1 MLHRLA
7 RRRTRAVA
15 LTVAGLVLTL
25 TAGTSGAAPA
35 EPAAPAAPAS
45 QGAWAVPRP
54 VTASATTAVPAAPGS
69 ATPLSGYAIQSTAKV
84 ADTAETVSSPGY
96 PATGW
101 YPAGPRSTVLAA
113 LLAAGV
119 HPDPFHST
127 QQELIPAAD
136 FSVPWWYRADF
147 TVADTTARTHLDFS
161 GVISAADVFV
171 NGRRIAATGSVA
183 GAYTRHEFDVTA
195 LVRPGTNTVAFRIQ
209 PNNPRKHLTMGW
221 LDWLQPPPDENMG
234 IVRDVTVRRAGP
246 VVLRDARVVS
256 TLAMPSM
263 GTADLTVK
271 ARLRNDSDAP
281 VTATL
286 SGTVGPAPAPGP
298 APVPVPGP
306 RQSPAEGA
314 DATFARSVTLAP
326 HETRTVTFSPAEH
339 PALRLKSP
347 RVWWPAGMGG
357 QPMYALDLTAAVA
370 AAADGTAA
378 TGVPSDTVHQPFGI
392 RDVRAPL
399 NADGARRYEINGR
412 PLLVKGGGW
421 SPDEFLRW
429 DPTYTED
436 RLKYA
441 LDLGLN
447 TLRLEGHIE
456 PDEFFDLA
464 DRYGILTLPGWE
476 CCTKWEAEFNRD
488 GAGERWSAADHSTAR
503 ASMAAEAARLRH
515 HPGVISFL
523 IGSDAAPDEEIERG
537 YLDALKAADWH
548 APVIPAASDAASP
561 LTGRSGMKMTG
572 PYDWVPPAYWY
583 DKREG
588 GASGFNS
595 ETSAGPDVP
604 TLDTLRR
611 MMTPAELETL
621 WKDPA
626 AVQYHRSPSATF
638 DTLQLY
644 DTALAAR
651 YGAPASLED
660 YVRKAQLAQYENV
673 RAQFEAYARNA
684 KDSSAPSTGV
694 VYWMFNSGWTSL
706 HWQLV
711 DRYLDQGGAYFGAKK
726 ANEPLH
732 VQYGYD
738 DRSVAVVNNRPGP
751 AAGLTARVTLFAPDG
766 TQKYD
771 RTVTGLSVAGGGGV
785 HRSALTLPETVPG
798 LPTTYLARL
807 LLTDATGHEVS
818 RNVYWLSTEA
828 DVLDRERSDWFHT
841 PTTSYAD
848 LRGLNSMARTPVTA
862 TASTTADDASGTSTT
877 TVTLRHAGT
886 GGTPALLTDVH
897 LVRAS
902 GEPALPVRW
911 SDNQVSLWPGE
922 SATLTATYRTADL
935 RGSAP
940 RLRIS
945 GWNSPTVTVPAA

>member
-1 MLHRLA
+1 M
-7 RRRTRAVA
+7 
-15 LTVAGLVLTL
+15 VLLL
-25 TAGTSGAAPA
+25 TAGTTGAAPA
-35 EPAAPAAPAS
+35 AQGAAAPPS
-45 QGAWAVPRP
+45 RS
-54 VTASATTAVPAAPGS
+54 VTTVVPAAPGS
-69 ATPLSGYAIQSTAKV
+69 ATRLSGYAVQSTAKV

-136 FSVPWWYRADF
+136 FSVPWWYRSDF

-171 NGRRIAATGSVA
+171 NGHRIATTSSVA

-195 LVRPGTNTVAFRIQ
+195 LIRPGTNTVAFRIQ

-246 VVLRDARVVS
+246 IALRDAHVVS
-256 TLAMPSM
+256 ALAMPSM
-263 GTADLTVK
+263 ATADLTVK
-271 ARLRNDSDAP
+271 ARLRNDSDAT
-281 VTATL
+281 VTTTL
-286 SGTVGPAPAPGP
+286 SGTVGQGQ
-298 APVPVPGP
+298 G
-306 RQSPAEGA
+306 QEA
-314 DATFARSVTLAP
+314 DAAFARSVTLAP
-326 HETRTVTFSPAEH
+326 HETTTVAFSPAEH

-347 RVWWPAGMGG
+347 RVWWPAHMGA
-357 QPMYALDLTAAVA
+357 QPMYELHLTATVPGTVA
-370 AAADGTAA
+370 STGTR
-378 TGVPSDTVHQPFGI
+378 TRTPSDTARQTFGI

-399 NADGARRYEINGR
+399 NADGARQYEINGR
-412 PLLVKGGGW
+412 PLLVKGAGW

-476 CCTKWEAEFNRD
+476 CCTKWEGEFNRD
-488 GAGERWSAADHSTAR
+488 GAGERWSAADHATAR
-503 ASMAAEAARLRH
+503 ASMAAEAARLRN

-523 IGSDAAPDEEIERG
+523 IGSDAAPTEEIERG
-537 YLDALKAADWH
+537 YLDALEAADWN
-548 APVIPAASDAASP
+548 APVIPAAADTASP
-561 LTGRSGMKMTG
+561 ITGRSGMKMTG
-572 PYDWVPPAYWY
+572 PYDWVPPGYWY

-595 ETSAGPDVP
+595 ETSAGPDIP

-621 WKDPA
+621 WKDPG

-638 DTLQLY
+638 DTLELY
-644 DTALAAR
+644 DAALTAR
-651 YGAPASLED
+651 YGAPASLQD

-684 KDSSAPSTGV
+684 KDPSDPSTGV
-694 VYWMFNSGWTSL
+694 IYWMFNSGWTSL

-711 DRYLDQGGAYFGAKK
+711 DRFLDQGGAYFGAKK

-738 DRSVAVVNNRPGP
+738 DHSVTVVNNRPAP
-751 AAGLTARVTLFAPDG
+751 ASGLTARVTLFAPDG

-771 RTVTGLSVAGGGGV
+771 RTVTGLSVAGGGA
-785 HRSALTLPETVPG
+785 SSTALTLPASVPG

-807 LLTDATGHEVS
+807 LLTDAAGREAS

-828 DVLDRERSDWFHT
+828 DVLDHERGDWFHT

-848 LRGLNSMARTPVTA
+848 LRGLDSMARTAVTA
-862 TASTTADDASGTSTT
+862 TASTTEDAASGTSTT
-877 TVTLRHAGT
+877 TVTLRRAGT

-897 LVRAS
+897 VVRAL
-902 GEPALPVRW
+902 GEPVLPVRW
-911 SDNQVSLWPGE
+911 NDNQVSLWPGE

-940 RLRIS
+940 RLRVS
-945 GWNSPTVTVPAA
+945 GWNTPTVTVPAA